1 MQYHANRL
9 PNILRPW
16 WRSLSVVL
24 AVSVLVGLLW
34 LPQRAET
41 SHSQAIDHIIS
52 SAELLKL
59 LDDESQPLILDVRTA
74 EEYAAGHIPGAV
86 NIHFRELPDQL
97 DELRLQNPSSI
108 VVYCEVGVRAGIAE
122 QTLEEAGFE
131 SIFHLDGDMRAWR
144 SQNLPV
150 IVSD

>member
-1 MQYHANRL
+1 MQYHANRSAK
-9 PNILRPW
+9 ILRPW

-24 AVSVLVGLLW
+24 AVSVLAGLLW

-41 SHSQAIDHIIS
+41 SHSQAIDHIS
-52 SAELLKL
+52 SAELLKV

-97 DELRLQNPSSI
+97 DELRSQNPSSI
-108 VVYCEVGVRAGIAE
+108 VVYCEAGVRAGIAE

-131 SIFHLDGDMRAWR
+131 SILHLDGDMREWR
-144 SQNLPV
+144 SQNLPT
-150 IVSD
+150 ITLE